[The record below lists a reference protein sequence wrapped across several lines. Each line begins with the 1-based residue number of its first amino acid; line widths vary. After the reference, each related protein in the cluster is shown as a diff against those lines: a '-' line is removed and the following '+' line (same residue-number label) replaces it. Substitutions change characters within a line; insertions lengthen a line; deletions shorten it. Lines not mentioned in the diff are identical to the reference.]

1 MSSCRSFILT
11 SVTLTA
17 LMAVMPAHAS
27 SPEAWAAH
35 KAEVVA
41 KCKQASG
48 LKNPRLVGQLVEY
61 DDSVGFT
68 AALIAGVYPQPHMR
82 QQPGRSLCLFDRR
95 SRTAQA
101 APADSLKQ
109 P

>member
-1 MSSCRSFILT
+1 MSSCRCVMLAL
-11 SVTLTA
+11 VTLTA
-17 LMAVMPAHAS
+17 LGASPSVRAS
-27 SPEAWAAH
+27 SPDAWVAH

-48 LKNPRLVGQLVEY
+48 LKNPRLVGQLIEY
-61 DDSVGFT
+61 DDSAGIT

-101 APADSLKQ
+101 APADSLEQ

>member
-1 MSSCRSFILT
+1 MSSYRCVMLAL
-11 SVTLTA
+11 VTLTA
-17 LMAVMPAHAS
+17 LVASLSVRAS

-68 AALIAGVYPQPHMR
+68 AALIAGAYPQPHMR